1 MQRVDRPSL
10 HKGHFN
16 AIEFVFNNFFKISFG
31 ADQFHSID
39 TPKFR
44 YLILF
49 IVVSILFVACQV
61 QTTSS
66 PTPSE
71 IIPTMTQSPPKPFRV
86 VGYLTP
92 SVDLK
97 TIPYDKLTHI
107 NYAFFL
113 PGANGNFEPIVNPGK
128 LDAIVRESK
137 IHDVKVLI
145 SAGGWGREGEFE
157 GFTSDVDKRNVFVQN
172 LVAFIRDH
180 QLDGIDIDWEYPSL
194 ESSQNFLALMRELR
208 AALPAGK
215 LLTAAVASH
224 GVNGDGIPAASFQY
238 LDFINV
244 MAYDGIEHASLNHAQ
259 IALDYWLSRGIPKG
273 KLVLGVPFYS
283 RPIAVP
289 YRNLIQLES
298 TAAYL
303 DEMVY
308 EGTTV
313 SYNGIQSIKL
323 KTEIALHRASGIM
336 IWNLEYDSLDEETSL
351 LSAIEETIKQTTSE

>member
-1 MQRVDRPSL
+1 MQRVDRPCL
-10 HKGHFN
+10 HKGQFIVKEVLSN
-16 AIEFVFNNFFKISFG
+16 KVFKIFNRS
-31 ADQFHSID
+31 DRFHSKI
-39 TPKFR
+39 TQKTR
-44 YLILF
+44 IF
-49 IVVSILFVACQV
+49 ITFSVVGVLLTACQV
-61 QTTSS
+61 QSTSS

-71 IIPTMTQSPPKPFRV
+71 ISPTMIQSSPKTFRV

-113 PGANGNFEPIVNPGK
+113 PEADGNFEPIVNPEK

-137 IHDVKVLI
+137 NHDVKVLI
-145 SAGGWGREGEFE
+145 SAGGWGRDGEFE
-157 GFTSDVDKRNVFVQN
+157 GFTADADKRNVFIQN
-172 LVAFIRDH
+172 LLAFTREH
-180 QLDGIDIDWEYPSL
+180 QLDGIDIDWEYPRV
-194 ESSQNFLALMRELR
+194 ESSENFLALMRELR

-215 LLTAAVASH
+215 LLTAAVVSH
-224 GVNGDGIPAASFQY
+224 GVNGDGIPAASFQTM
-238 LDFINV
+238 DFINV

-259 IALDYWLSRGIPKG
+259 VALDYWLSRGVPRS

-289 YRNLIQLES
+289 YRNLIQIEP

-336 IWNLEYDSLDEETSL
+336 IWNLEYDSLEEETSL
-351 LSAIEETIKQTTSE
+351 LSAIDKTIKQKTSE